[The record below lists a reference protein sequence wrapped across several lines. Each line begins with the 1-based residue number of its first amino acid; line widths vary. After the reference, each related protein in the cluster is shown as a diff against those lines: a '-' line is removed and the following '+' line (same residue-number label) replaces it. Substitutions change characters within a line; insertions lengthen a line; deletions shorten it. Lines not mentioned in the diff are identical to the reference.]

1 MSLTRIGLDAR
12 DIHLYGR
19 LSGPLNDHILQHV
32 RIGKSVRR
40 HSTYGSGKV
49 PLLVFIGKVPGF
61 CLSVQKSRKALS
73 AVSASF
79 LFGVRIVCTGVE
91 SSELFWLHT
100 GGP

>member
-19 LSGPLNDHILQHV
+19 LSGPLNDHILGCV
-32 RIGKSVRR
+32 RIEESVGRY
-40 HSTYGSGKV
+40 STYGSGKAS
-49 PLLVFIGKVPGF
+49 LLEFIGDF
-61 CLSVQKSRKALS
+61 CPSVQKSRKALS

-79 LFGVRIVCTGVE
+79 LFDVRIVRTGVE
-91 SSELFWLHT
+91 LSSELFFWLHT